1 MLSVIKESLAYNKI
15 PSYLREQ
22 KLFFTPPTYSY
33 DFRILKEV
41 DRI

>member
-22 KLFFTPPTYSY
+22 KLFFTPPHIATIFVS
-33 DFRILKEV
+33 
-41 DRI
+41 